1 MNYKRLIIALL
12 LAFVFASCNSS
23 INSKIIGKWD
33 FNNRYLPNQ
42 EKFGLTGNT
51 IEVDNYTNSEFMGSY
66 YVFNGD
72 GTYHA
77 LQTEGVEADYIEG
90 NWSFNE
96 LDSTLH
102 FKSNSIIQHN
112 VWKVNDLQNGTLVLS
127 EIPSEKIAFNKSYL
141 HKFEEDD
148 ETVGTPYDFTK
159 KEMNLWRVKPKKPES
174 TMALKKRITANID
187 HTLMF
192 LNAHLETGKQTIN
205 YSGLSSP
212 FIFATNG
219 LALKRI
225 ERADQWT
232 TVFYDY
238 GQAQEAYDILET
250 AFNSHIKVPENLS
263 YVLLQKYLL
272 EELKKQLK

>member
-12 LAFVFASCNSS
+12 LAFVFASCNNS

-51 IEVDNYTNSEFMGSY
+51 IEVDNYTNSGFMGSY
-66 YVFNGD
+66 YVFNAD

-77 LQTEGVEADYIEG
+77 LQPEGVAAKYIEG
-90 NWSFNE
+90 TWRFDE
-96 LDSTLH
+96 RDSTLH
-102 FKSNSIIQHN
+102 FKSNSIIQQN
-112 VWKVNDLQNGTLVLS
+112 VWKVNDLKNGTLILA
-127 EIPSEKIAFNKSYL
+127 EIPSEKSAPNKSYL
-141 HKFEEDD
+141 QKFEKDD
-148 ETVGTPYDFTK
+148 ETVGTTYDFTS
-159 KEMNLWRVKPKKPES
+159 KEMNLWRAKPQKQES
-174 TMALKKRITANID
+174 TAELKKRITANID

-192 LNAHLETGKQTIN
+192 LNANLESGKRTIN
-205 YSGLSSP
+205 YAGLSSP
-212 FIFATNG
+212 FVFATNG

-225 ERADQWT
+225 ERAEQWT
-232 TVFYDY
+232 NIFYHY
-238 GQAQEAYDILET
+238 GQAQEAYDILEA